1 MYFYD
6 LETCFL
12 AKGHKRTEQRILEVG
27 ICQGRKT
34 YSALVDPTLGKPII
48 PTLDKLGMHPERSIR
63 FWTKLLIGKG
73 MINSAVKRK
82 PFEEQAK
89 YIDAIR
95 SDFITP
101 RAAIEGMLAFGT
113 GGTWVAHN
121 GKSFDQKIIQ
131 GHLDRFGLKPE
142 ITFKDSLPEI
152 RKLKLP
158 SASLGYVYK
167 HLFKHPFKA
176 HHALDDAIALQRVCK
191 KLGIDGVLAGPPK
204 TPLTTLKGIGP
215 KTEEV
220 LIKAGVTSVEELKD
234 WFAEN
239 AKWSFKTHRNL
250 YKVLLAQVRVR

>member
-27 ICQGRKT
+27 ICSGRKT

-48 PTLDKLGMHPERSIR
+48 PTLEKLGMHPERSIR

-73 MINSAVKRK
+73 MLNSAVKRK
-82 PFEEQAK
+82 PFEQQAK
-89 YIDAIR
+89 YIDAVR

-101 RAAIEGMLAFGT
+101 RAAIEGMLAFGV
-113 GGTWVAHN
+113 GTWVAHN

-131 GHLDRFGLKPE
+131 GHLERFKLEPD

-158 SASLGYVYK
+158 SASLSYVYK
-167 HLFKHPFKA
+167 HLFKTPFRA

-204 TPLTTLKGIGP
+204 TRLTTLKGIGP

-220 LIKAGVTSVEELKD
+220 LIKAGVTSVEELSE
-234 WFAEN
+234 WFTQN

-250 YKVLLAQVRVR
+250 YKVLLGQVRVR

>member
-1 MYFYD
+1 MFYYD

-27 ICQGRKT
+27 ICSGRKT

-48 PTLDKLGMHPERSIR
+48 PTLEKLGQHPERSIR

-73 MINSAVKRK
+73 LINSAVKRK
-82 PFEEQAK
+82 PFTEQAT

-113 GGTWVAHN
+113 GTWVAHN
-121 GKSFDQKIIQ
+121 GKSFDEKIIQ
-131 GHLDRFGLKPE
+131 GHLERFNLKPG
-142 ITFKDSLPEI
+142 IIFKDSLPEI

-204 TPLTTLKGIGP
+204 TRLTTLKGIGP

-220 LIKAGVTSVEELKD
+220 LIKAGVTSVEELSE
-234 WFAEN
+234 WFTQN

-250 YKVLLAQVRVR
+250 YKVLLGQIRIK

>member
-1 MYFYD
+1 MFYYD

-34 YSALVDPTLGKPII
+34 YSALVDPTLGQPII
-48 PTLDKLGMHPERSIR
+48 PTLNELGMHPERSIR
-63 FWTKLLIGKG
+63 FWTKLLVGKG
-73 MINSAVKRK
+73 MLNSAVKRK

-89 YIDAIR
+89 CIDSIR

-113 GGTWVAHN
+113 GTWIAHN
-121 GKSFDQKIIQ
+121 GKAFDQKIIQ
-131 GHLDRFGLKPE
+131 GHLDRFRLEPE
-142 ITFKDSLPEI
+142 IDFKDSLPEI

-191 KLGIDGVLAGPPK
+191 KLGIDEVLAGPPK
-204 TPLTTLKGIGP
+204 TRLTTLKGIGP
-215 KTEEV
+215 KTEAV

-234 WFAEN
+234 WFATN

-250 YKVLLAQVRVR
+250 YKALLGQIRVM

>member
-1 MYFYD
+1 MYYYD

-12 AKGHKRTEQRILEVG
+12 AKGGKRTEQQILEVG
-27 ICQGRKT
+27 ICKGRKT
-34 YSALVDPTLGKPII
+34 FSALVDPTLGQPII
-48 PTLDKLGMHPERSIR
+48 PTLESLGQHPERSVR

-82 PFEEQAK
+82 PFEQQAE

-95 SDFITP
+95 SEFITP
-101 RAAIEGMLAFGT
+101 EAAIKGMIAFGT
-113 GGTWVAHN
+113 GTWVAHN
-121 GKSFDQKIIQ
+121 GKSFDQKIIE
-131 GHLDRFGLKPE
+131 GHLERFALKPD

-191 KLGIDGVLAGPPK
+191 KLGINEVLAGPPK

-220 LIKAGVTSVEELKD
+220 LIKAGVKSVEELKE
-234 WFAEN
+234 WFTHN

-250 YKVLLAQVRVR
+250 YSVLLAQIRVG